1 MQVCCVVYV
10 HVWERHYG
18 SVVGVEGG
26 GEGIDVYHVHIDEP
40 DIGMSSWFTP
50 TRSENN

>member
-26 GEGIDVYHVHIDEP
+26 GGEREWGEGGSPLSRQNCRNSV
-40 DIGMSSWFTP
+40 SLT
-50 TRSENN
+50 N